1 MSAPTARPPGANPAP
16 GPSRPRNV
24 TDANGAATPLP
35 PLQSSHVGH
44 PLVPAGFCTSGCS
57 SAPEGVVSSSEAP
70 HSACRHRTCFRWWH
84 LPGLPAPGCCPPGPR
99 WGARGAAPSPGVTNG
114 QDTSCTGTRNEP
126 RCAAL
131 PSPAP
136 LPCKSSAG
144 LVHRT
149 IPAAHCPG
157 TASTEA
163 QALHQAAPGPQE
175 KFKATSA

>member
-1 MSAPTARPPGANPAP
+1 MSPMPMGLQHRCPLCSHPMWGTHSSQQGFALLAAVQPQKELFRPQKHHT
-16 GPSRPRNV
+16 R
-24 TDANGAATPLP
+24 
-35 PLQSSHVGH
+35 
-44 PLVPAGFCTSGCS
+44 PAGTERVSGGGTSPGYQHRAA
-57 SAPEGVVSSSEAP
+57 AP
-70 HSACRHRTCFRWWH
+70 R
-84 LPGLPAPGCCPPGPR
+84 GPR

-114 QDTSCTGTRNEP
+114 QGTSCTGTRNEP

-175 KFKATSA
+175 KFKAKSA